1 MVVTSF
7 QCFHPNR
14 VFSDILPFDTLGF
27 VVGLS
32 YSSSIPFN
40 IDLGCESMG
49 DASPIIMVV
58 LCVLNCDGELL
69 RHKCTISSSSICM
82 SMEAIK
88 SYTNSWSWWCSCWST
103 RPFVVIILLNYF
115 GSWSLLVVVF
125 YQAPY
130 IDFCT
135 HLDARQHITWPT
147 PFIALVWPSL
157 LGFSMFT
164 KYLSM
169 LSLIFFSDKEL
180 SFCT

>member
-1 MVVTSF
+1 MIGESPYFQCFCFYFWYHIRFGTPHLANMVVTSF

-49 DASPIIMVV
+49 DVSPIIMVV
-58 LCVLNCDGELL
+58 LCAPNCDVELL
-69 RHKCTISSSSICM
+69 RHTCTISSSSICM

-125 YQAPY
+125 LAS
-130 IDFCT
+130 ILHRFLHTSWC
-135 HLDARQHITWPT
+135 
-147 PFIALVWPSL
+147 
-157 LGFSMFT
+157 
-164 KYLSM
+164 
-169 LSLIFFSDKEL
+169 
-180 SFCT
+180 